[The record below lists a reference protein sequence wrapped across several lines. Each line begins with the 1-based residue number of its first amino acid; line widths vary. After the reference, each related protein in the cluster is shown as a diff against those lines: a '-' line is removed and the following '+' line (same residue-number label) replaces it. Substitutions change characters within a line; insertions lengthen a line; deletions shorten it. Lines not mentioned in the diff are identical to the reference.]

1 MMSPVAS
8 RAAEIGRSATLGVG
22 LLAVALAVGENPRV
36 PVGFPAVASMGS
48 NKVILAGAAVVAL
61 LAILEKPDRGR
72 RDYMT

>member
-1 MMSPVAS
+1 
-8 RAAEIGRSATLGVG
+8 VG